1 MFGTPWPKLGLLI
14 FLLMGIGILIVGGV
28 QKLRDREV
36 GWKWSAVVSQRHG
49 RDPLGYWLS
58 TSANFVFAA
67 AAIWLAFEIAYDRIP
82 VTWGH

>member
-49 RDPLGYWLS
+49 RDPLGYGSARAPTLFLPQPRYGWLS
-58 TSANFVFAA
+58 
-67 AAIWLAFEIAYDRIP
+67 R
-82 VTWGH
+82 